1 MAQVDTGFSYLSYS
15 NGNPNGVSLS
25 QARKSPVG
33 GKFSQLLPDASLY
46 SDTAFSSR
54 CFLEKSQFQQTG
66 EESTE
71 ICWMPKPHIHSLTT
85 ANSPHQSG
93 PFLTTDETQ
102 DTSLPLKVHR
112 ALSVCFWGWTVYVF
126 GPSWM
131 TWGHPIICMAWWLPP
146 LRTRASLLPPFFSE
160 PDSATTHLV
169 TDFLVLNVPELRAY
183 GT

>member
-15 NGNPNGVSLS
+15 NGNSNGVFLS

-71 ICWMPKPHIHSLTT
+71 ICWMPRSHTY
-85 ANSPHQSG
+85 
-93 PFLTTDETQ
+93 TD
-102 DTSLPLKVHR
+102 
-112 ALSVCFWGWTVYVF
+112 
-126 GPSWM
+126 
-131 TWGHPIICMAWWLPP
+131 
-146 LRTRASLLPPFFSE
+146 SLLQTAPPE
-160 PDSATTHLV
+160 RPIPH
-169 TDFLVLNVPELRAY
+169 N
-183 GT
+183 